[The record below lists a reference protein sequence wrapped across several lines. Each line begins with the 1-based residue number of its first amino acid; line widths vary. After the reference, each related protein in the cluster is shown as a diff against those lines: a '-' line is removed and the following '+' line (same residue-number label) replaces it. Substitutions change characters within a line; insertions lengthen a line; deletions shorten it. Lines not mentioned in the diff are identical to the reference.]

1 MKSKL
6 NRYRKV
12 ANLPVK
18 RVLKHMKMNEEEFY
32 NLMGTWIQQG
42 IFSKNHPHYKE
53 LERLRNRK
61 VNKKK
66 YELNEEHYLSY
77 QYLKQEGISD
87 SEIAEILGR
96 TEDKIEKFNNRWYK
110 ELRLKGLSFEEIKEE
125 TNIDEKTLRNIERV
139 YNEAQKIR
147 QKNTQIQIKNN
158 KEYANYHLKRLIN
171 ELEEPENYLIMDLEG
186 IQNPDE
192 ILEIAVID
200 LHGNVL
206 MNTLVRPTH
215 HISYHVSQL
224 TGINDR
230 MASRGIGLYQAMK
243 KLREIVDG
251 KMVLSWG
258 TDYDQVL
265 LKSAMKRTHIDLNC
279 SFGCAQHIHMGFVG
293 SPNQIALYKACGEVH
308 QSHRA
313 LDDCEMVLDVLEND
327 IVDYAELDNDNKEE
341 FEDE

>member
-18 RVLKHMKMNEEEFY
+18 RVLKHMKMNEDEFY
-32 NLMGTWIQQG
+32 NLMETWIGQG
-42 IFSKNHPHYKE
+42 IFTKNHPHFKE
-53 LERLRNRK
+53 LERIKSRK

-66 YELNEEHYLSY
+66 YKLNEEHYLSY
-77 QYLKQEGISD
+77 QYLRQEGHTD

-96 TEDKIEKFNNRWYK
+96 PEEKIEKFNNRWYK
-110 ELRLKGLSFEEIKEE
+110 ELRLKGLNDKEIKAE
-125 TNIDEKTLRNIERV
+125 TNLDDETLERLKISF
-139 YNEAQKIR
+139 NEDQKLKE
-147 QKNTQIQIKNN
+147 KNTQKQIKSNAD
-158 KEYANYHLKRLIN
+158 YAKYHLRQLKN
-171 ELEEPENYLIMDLEG
+171 EIEDPENYLIMDLEG

-200 LHGNVL
+200 FHGNVL

-230 MASRGIGLYQAMK
+230 MASRGKGLYAAMRQLK
-243 KLREIVDG
+243 EIVDG
-251 KMVLSWG
+251 KTVLSWG

-265 LKSAMKRTHIDLNC
+265 LNSAMRKTRIKLDC
-279 SFGCAQHIHMGFVG
+279 EFACAQHIHMGFVG
-293 SPNQIALYKACGEVH
+293 SPNQIALYKACGELE

-313 LDDCEMVLDVLEND
+313 LDDCEMVLSVLETD
-327 IVDYAELDNDNKEE
+327 IADFNNIDSQQKDVNNE
-341 FEDE
+341 